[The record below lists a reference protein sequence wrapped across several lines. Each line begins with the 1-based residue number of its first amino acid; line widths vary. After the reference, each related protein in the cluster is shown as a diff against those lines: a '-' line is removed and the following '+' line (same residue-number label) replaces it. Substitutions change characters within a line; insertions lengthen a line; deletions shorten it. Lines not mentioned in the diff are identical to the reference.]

1 MRQSRLIAKVRRSQS
16 WKVKTG
22 LLPGCC
28 QRLETKRIWWNDI
41 GACLGTLQLYNSQS
55 ISRVLCPLR
64 GVCHSSMPY
73 VTIWL
78 KRSTL
83 RLGRATLKRR
93 FTWTCSLQDTQPVH
107 RCTAGG
113 LLPHLLT
120 LTLAGGYFLLR
131 YSTFADGFL
140 LGSGVL
146 CAARTFL
153 LCLAAT
159 ATDCPTV
166 LLVRCMF
173 VVDLFLFCMD
183 CLGSDSRCKD
193 SVKELIMTTV
203 WDMKFALTKI
213 NIKNREISIFVF
225 SIVVWKVNTRP
236 AFAFYLN
243 GMLTGRL

>member
-1 MRQSRLIAKVRRSQS
+1 MLYIR
-16 WKVKTG
+16 VKG
-22 LLPGCC
+22 YGNVALKC
-28 QRLETKRIWWNDI
+28 
-41 GACLGTLQLYNSQS
+41 NSQP
-55 ISRVLCPLR
+55 ISRVLYPLL
-64 GVCHSSMPY
+64 GVCHSSMQS
-73 VTIWL
+73 VTTLL

-83 RLGRATLKRR
+83 RLGRAALKHR
-93 FTWTCSLQDTQPVH
+93 FTWTCSLQDTRPVH

-166 LLVRCMF
+166 LLVLYLYMVNF
-173 VVDLFLFCMD
+173 FCQ
-183 CLGSDSRCKD
+183 LALYSLCKD
-193 SVKELIMTTV
+193 SAKEWITV
-203 WDMKFALTKI
+203 LFTMWIL
-213 NIKNREISIFVF
+213 
-225 SIVVWKVNTRP
+225 
-236 AFAFYLN
+236 L
-243 GMLTGRL
+243 